1 MLQKGKPGQR
11 NLACRQPNNSP
22 YCTFIIFDILISV
35 NIAFTYN
42 VRRNAYSLDLKKQS
56 DIEFDLP
63 EAIDGIAK
71 TIESLGHTVHR
82 IEADQEAF
90 IKLKKLKE
98 LKNVDLV
105 FTTAEGLWGDAR
117 ESQIALF
124 CEVLKIPYT
133 HSSPSTHAIT
143 LDKQFTKWILEG
155 ADVVRVPN
163 SQTISSHDYKIDKT
177 LKFPVIVKP
186 NKEGSGKGIVSE
198 NVVDNIKD
206 LEKRIKIISENF
218 KKEIIVEEFVNGREF
233 TVAVLGND
241 EDLKVLPI
249 IEQKFG
255 LLPPGM
261 QKIAGYELKW
271 IYEYK
276 MKSISDVY
284 DCPAKISKKLEDEI
298 KTTAKELCKVLD
310 VRDAARIDY
319 RLNEKG
325 DLYFLEINTLP
336 GINPDPNETSCYPL
350 AGRTAGMD
358 FKELIGQI
366 IKSAAKRYDLSPN

>member
-1 MLQKGKPGQR
+1 M
-11 NLACRQPNNSP
+11 
-22 YCTFIIFDILISV
+22 

-42 VRRNAYSLDLKKQS
+42 VRRNAYSLDLEKQS

-71 TIESLGHTVHR
+71 TIESLGHNVHR
-82 IEADQEAF
+82 IEADENAF
-90 IKLKKLKE
+90 VELKKLKDSN
-98 LKNVDLV
+98 KVDLV

-143 LDKQFTKWILEG
+143 LDKQFTKWILDG
-155 ADVVRVPN
+155 AQVVRVPN
-163 SQTISSHDYKIDKT
+163 SQTISSKDYKIDKT

-198 NVVDNIKD
+198 NVVDNLKD
-206 LEKRIKIISENF
+206 LEKRIKIITENF
-218 KKEIIVEEFVNGREF
+218 TKEVIVEEFVDGREF
-233 TVAVLGND
+233 TVGVIGENGGF
-241 EDLKVLPI
+241 KVLPI

-255 LLPPGM
+255 LLPEGM
-261 QKIAGYELKW
+261 HKIAGYELKW

-276 MKSISDVY
+276 MKSVDDVY
-284 DCPAKISKKLEDEI
+284 ECPAKIDKKLQDEI
-298 KTTAKELCKVLD
+298 EKTAKEICKVLD

-319 RLNEKG
+319 RLNSAG

-336 GINPDPNETSCYPL
+336 GINPDPNETSCYPF
-350 AGRTAGMD
+350 AARTAGMD
-358 FKELIGQI
+358 FKELIRQI
-366 IKSAAKRYDLSPN
+366 LASASLRYNLPIK